1 MPWCKINYS
10 NTHFYKIVC
19 RDLNICD
26 IYVGHTTD
34 FITRKN
40 CHKRV
45 CNNPNSKNYN
55 LPLYKFIRDNQGWDN
70 FDMILI
76 ETQCLNSSLEAI
88 KRERELIEELKPSL
102 NKLIPFRTD
111 EEKKEMKDKWVEENK
126 DRIQEYKH
134 NWHYENRDRICSQK
148 KAKYQQNRDEI
159 IAKHKQYYETN
170 IDELRQIRNRKCN
183 CECGD
188 TYTYANKRR
197 HERSNKHQNYLK
209 TLEPVD

>member
-1 MPWCKINYS
+1 MPKCKINYS
-10 NTHFYKIVC
+10 SAHFYKIVC

-26 IYVGHTTD
+26 MYVGHTTD
-34 FITRKN
+34 FITRKS

-55 LPLYKFIRDNQGWDN
+55 LPLYNFIRDNEGWDN

-76 ETQCLNSSLEAI
+76 ETQCLNGSLEAT

-111 EEKKEMKDKWVEENK
+111 EEKKKMKDKWVEENK
-126 DRIQEYKH
+126 DRIKEYKH
-134 NWHYENRDRICSQK
+134 NWHYENRDRLCSEK

-159 IAKHKQYYETN
+159 LAKTKTYYQEN
-170 IDELRQIRNRKCN
+170 IEERRKTRNRKCN
-183 CECGD
+183 CECGEV
-188 TYTYANKRR
+188 YTYAKKRR
-197 HERSNKHQNYLK
+197 HERTIKHQEYLK
-209 TLEPVD
+209 AIIQED